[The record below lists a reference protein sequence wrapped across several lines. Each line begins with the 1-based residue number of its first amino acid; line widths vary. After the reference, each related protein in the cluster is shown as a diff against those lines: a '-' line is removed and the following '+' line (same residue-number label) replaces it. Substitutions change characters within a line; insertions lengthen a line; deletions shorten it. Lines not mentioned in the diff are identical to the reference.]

1 MNGLETLEKLQQQNS
16 AIKIIIV
23 HALWINMECATQ
35 PDQEYSQSK
44 TSWTMLDKLKEMTG
58 GDEKR
63 MTLYLS
69 TYKHAAEDQILS
81 MSMALED
88 DNYSEIRIIVHT
100 AKPLLK
106 VLGLDD
112 LWECANEIEVS
123 IDTNNGLELL
133 TENCEEFLSLTQ
145 DALNEISAHYLPSD
159 S

>member
-1 MNGLETLEKLQQQNS
+1 
-16 AIKIIIV
+16 
-23 HALWINMECATQ
+23 
-35 PDQEYSQSK
+35 
-44 TSWTMLDKLKEMTG
+44 MLDKLKEMTG

-69 TYKHAAEDQILS
+69 TYKHEAEDQILS